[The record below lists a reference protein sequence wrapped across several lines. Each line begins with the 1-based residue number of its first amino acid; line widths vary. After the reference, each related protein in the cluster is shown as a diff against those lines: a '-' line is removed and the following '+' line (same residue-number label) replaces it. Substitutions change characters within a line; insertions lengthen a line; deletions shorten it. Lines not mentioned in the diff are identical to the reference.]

1 MKRED
6 GNPDHSGKSR
16 GNYLAFIVN
25 EVRSQLVH
33 LVEGGDMIII
43 IIVFLAASSASRSS
57 LARDRHSCDLCHG
70 CGNAG
75 SLTPCRGLNQHLSSD
90 PATAK
95 TVQILNLLCTV
106 GTPVAT
112 RPD

>member
-16 GNYLAFIVN
+16 DNYLAFIVN

-75 SLTPCRGLNQHLSSD
+75 SLTCHVYLHFLASPFVVFYHKGLDTAPCAIQ
-90 PATAK
+90 
-95 TVQILNLLCTV
+95 
-106 GTPVAT
+106 
-112 RPD
+112 